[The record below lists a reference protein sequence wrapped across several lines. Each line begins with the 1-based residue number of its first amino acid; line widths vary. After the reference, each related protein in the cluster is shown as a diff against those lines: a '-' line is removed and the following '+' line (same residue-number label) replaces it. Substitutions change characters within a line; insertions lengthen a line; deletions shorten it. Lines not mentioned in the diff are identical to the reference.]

1 MPDLNIDADF
11 EVDLS
16 ITRKNATTR
25 ATEAAAG
32 LTGVAARIAASPS
45 GSALGSCTVNLTEAG
60 TTGRYVGVIDTAVL
74 VAALATYEN
83 QTVYLVGSK
92 SGDFDRVF
100 AQYTVRRKQ
109 SM

>member
-25 ATEAAAG
+25 ATEPAAG
-32 LTGVAARIAASPS
+32 LTGVSARIAASPS
-45 GSALGSCTVNLTEAG
+45 GTALGSCTVNLTEAG
-60 TTGRYVGVIDTAVL
+60 STGRYVGVIDTAVL